1 MCTVCDLK
9 GYLEKEQTQLQKI
22 GIYSQIPYNCAKDSK
37 VKFTIYQSNYL
48 YFYDIHVVPD
58 KGQASQNKSFNVY

>member
-37 VKFTIYQSNYL
+37 VKFTIYQR
-48 YFYDIHVVPD
+48 H
-58 KGQASQNKSFNVY
+58 

>member
-22 GIYSQIPYNCAKDSK
+22 GIYSQIPYSCTKDSK
-37 VKFTIYQSNYL
+37 VKFTIYQR
-48 YFYDIHVVPD
+48 H
-58 KGQASQNKSFNVY
+58 